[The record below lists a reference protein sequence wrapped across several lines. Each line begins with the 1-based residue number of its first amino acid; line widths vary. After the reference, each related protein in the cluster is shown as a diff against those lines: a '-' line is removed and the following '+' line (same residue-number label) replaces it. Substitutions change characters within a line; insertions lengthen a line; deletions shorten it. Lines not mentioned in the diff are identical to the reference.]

1 MSSNAI
7 SAQGSSIPLP
17 SSEQSFSILDFPDEL
32 LLGIIEKVSH
42 TNTLLRIAGT
52 NRRLRWIVDGGEVK
66 ISTLVKFA
74 MDEGVRKRSRANA
87 QDFPVCPP
95 APRSIKKARSRFA
108 R

>member
-17 SSEQSFSILDFPDEL
+17 SSEQSFSILDFPDEV

-52 NRRLRWIVDGGEVK
+52 NRRLRRIVNGDVVRV
-66 ISTLVKFA
+66 SQLAKFA
-74 MDEGVRKRSRANA
+74 MDEGVRKRARANA
-87 QDFPVCPP
+87 QHVPVCPP
-95 APRSIKKARSRFA
+95 APRSIRKARSRFA
-108 R
+108 